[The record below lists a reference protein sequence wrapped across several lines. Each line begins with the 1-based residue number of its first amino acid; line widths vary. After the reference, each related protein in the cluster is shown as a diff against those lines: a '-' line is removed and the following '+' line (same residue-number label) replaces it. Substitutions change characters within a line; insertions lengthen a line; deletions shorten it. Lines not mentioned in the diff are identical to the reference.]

1 MAKHPR
7 YVSPKSTGLYPDRDL
22 DCQMAM
28 EDVFQSVA
36 EYGEAA
42 GWTERE
48 VADALIELAHNRWF
62 MLDAKGCSRKRP
74 ASSFGR
80 ARPAHS
86 TELLGLHLPAMR
98 SKSSGNGTDF
108 IAGDL

>member
-7 YVSPKSTGLYPDRDL
+7 YVSPKQSGLYPDRDL

-42 GWTERE
+42 GWSERE

-62 MLDAKGCSRKRP
+62 MLDAKEKMFEEGAGMIIRKDRTSP
-74 ASSFGR
+74 
-80 ARPAHS
+80 
-86 TELLGLHLPAMR
+86 LH
-98 SKSSGNGTDF
+98 
-108 IAGDL
+108 

>member
-7 YVSPKSTGLYPDRDL
+7 FLSSKRAGSYPDRDL

-48 VADALIELAHNRWF
+48 VAEALIELAHNRWF
-62 MLDAKGCSRKRP
+62 MLNAKEKMFEEGAGAIIRKAKAP
-74 ASSFGR
+74 
-80 ARPAHS
+80 
-86 TELLGLHLPAMR
+86 LH
-98 SKSSGNGTDF
+98 
-108 IAGDL
+108 

>member
-7 YVSPKSTGLYPDRDL
+7 FLSSKRTGSYPDRDL
-22 DCQMAM
+22 ECQLAM

-48 VADALIELAHNRWF
+48 VAEALIELAHNRWF
-62 MLDAKGCSRKRP
+62 MLNAKEKMFEEGAGAIIRKAKAP
-74 ASSFGR
+74 
-80 ARPAHS
+80 
-86 TELLGLHLPAMR
+86 LH
-98 SKSSGNGTDF
+98 
-108 IAGDL
+108 

>member
-1 MAKHPR
+1 MH
-7 YVSPKSTGLYPDRDL
+7 GLISDRDL

-28 EDVFQSVA
+28 ADVSQSVA

-62 MLDAKGCSRKRP
+62 MLDSKNACLKRP
-74 ASSFGR
+74 SAWSSSR
-80 ARPAHS
+80 QNPLSPLPNEMMATIHPA
-86 TELLGLHLPAMR
+86 PR
-98 SKSSGNGTDF
+98 S
-108 IAGDL
+108 L